1 MKSPFIRDLLATAAR
16 YENKVA
22 FVDLDGSRSTTY
34 GQLLALA
41 RKVAVYLRHEGV
53 TPHSNVCIRMP
64 DTMEFMAAELGVW
77 LSGCVVVPIGM
88 NSPQE
93 RADAIAQNCESA
105 LLIDKAVMQ
114 NVKDLSISDT
124 EEMTLPESSDD
135 ALIVYTS
142 GSTGIPK
149 GIIHTFEPFDNNY
162 PHTFGLA
169 APSSETVFGNGV
181 PFYFMAI
188 VFLYDMLRA
197 GATVHLYSD
206 LVKADARNLQNYI
219 QSHGITVSHI
229 SPAVLL
235 HFLNRSPRLRAVIT
249 AGERLTT
256 QCSKNGYV
264 LYNLYGLSETSGTVT
279 SFEVEPSPE
288 EKVPLG
294 VCNPGIAFRIVGENG
309 EDVPIGEEGELYLRG
324 SFCKGYYKDPEL
336 TQKLYAE
343 GWLHTGDIVSQGTD
357 GLLYYRNRRDWM
369 VKVNGQRVEP
379 GEVEAAVRKV
389 PGVEDVI
396 VKGFDNGKGSQYLC
410 AFYIA
415 GRDIDRDEFTTHLD
429 RLIPRYMHPG
439 AYVRMDSFPLNANGK
454 VNRLILKEPERKA
467 QFSHEEPKTN
477 REVNLLAVARQV
489 MKMDNLGV
497 TDNLIEMGMDSIS
510 AVEMVSL
517 ASDRGI
523 TIKANDIM
531 IHKTVRNLSESR
543 MSLLYWYLP
552 PTETKPVLVLSCGII
567 GTELL
572 EKRVRSLSEH
582 YDILVIE
589 PFYDHYEYLA
599 REGDTFEDIV
609 GLYHDLIDTVVSD
622 KFRIAAFIGFSY
634 GGTIAYEL
642 GRMHFIQT
650 GLVCRIICGDSPLK
664 FASYRKMTPEQE
676 AERLEILRSAGCCS
690 VEGEEKIIF
699 YGEQAVGRLMSD
711 WKAEPTP
718 LEVMLFH
725 CKGNYSGDLMPT
737 YHDLVTKLTVV
748 EVPESHLGFC
758 LDGENRW
765 RDFTVSHTLQFLQ
778 AKSK

>member
-1 MKSPFIRDLLATAAR
+1 
-16 YENKVA
+16 
-22 FVDLDGSRSTTY
+22 
-34 GQLLALA
+34 
-41 RKVAVYLRHEGV
+41 
-53 TPHSNVCIRMP
+53 
-64 DTMEFMAAELGVW
+64 
-77 LSGCVVVPIGM
+77 M

-235 HFLNRSPRLRAVIT
+235 HFLNRSSRLRAVIT

-294 VCNPGIAFRIVGENG
+294 VCNPGIEFRIVGENG
-309 EDVPIGEEGELYLRG
+309 KDVPIGEEGELYLRG

-389 PGVEDVI
+389 PHRERIRQRQGKPI
-396 VKGFDNGKGSQYLC
+396 PLCFLHCRKGY
-410 AFYIA
+410 
-415 GRDIDRDEFTTHLD
+415 
-429 RLIPRYMHPG
+429 
-439 AYVRMDSFPLNANGK
+439 
-454 VNRLILKEPERKA
+454 
-467 QFSHEEPKTN
+467 
-477 REVNLLAVARQV
+477 
-489 MKMDNLGV
+489 
-497 TDNLIEMGMDSIS
+497 
-510 AVEMVSL
+510 
-517 ASDRGI
+517 
-523 TIKANDIM
+523 
-531 IHKTVRNLSESR
+531 
-543 MSLLYWYLP
+543 
-552 PTETKPVLVLSCGII
+552 
-567 GTELL
+567 
-572 EKRVRSLSEH
+572 
-582 YDILVIE
+582 
-589 PFYDHYEYLA
+589 
-599 REGDTFEDIV
+599 
-609 GLYHDLIDTVVSD
+609 
-622 KFRIAAFIGFSY
+622 
-634 GGTIAYEL
+634 
-642 GRMHFIQT
+642 
-650 GLVCRIICGDSPLK
+650 
-664 FASYRKMTPEQE
+664 
-676 AERLEILRSAGCCS
+676 
-690 VEGEEKIIF
+690 
-699 YGEQAVGRLMSD
+699 
-711 WKAEPTP
+711 
-718 LEVMLFH
+718 
-725 CKGNYSGDLMPT
+725 
-737 YHDLVTKLTVV
+737 
-748 EVPESHLGFC
+748 
-758 LDGENRW
+758 
-765 RDFTVSHTLQFLQ
+765 
-778 AKSK
+778 

>member
-124 EEMTLPESSDD
+124 DEMTLPESSDD

-142 GSTGIPK
+142 GSTGVPK

-235 HFLNRSPRLRAVIT
+235 HFLNRSSRLRAVIT

-415 GRDIDRDEFTTHLD
+415 GRDIDRDEFRAHLD

-454 VNRLILKEPERKA
+454 VNRLVLSAPERKTGTVLY
-467 QFSHEEPKTN
+467 EKPKTE
-477 REVNLLAVARQV
+477 REAVLLDIVRRV
-489 MKMDNLGV
+489 MGTDEVGV
-497 TDNLIEMGMDSIS
+497 TDNLMDMGMDSIS
-510 AVEMVSL
+510 AVEMVNL
-517 ASDRGI
+517 ADEAGI
-523 TIKANDIM
+523 KIRASELLVL
-531 IHKTVRNLSESR
+531 KTVRDLSKSA
-543 MSLLYWYLP
+543 MSLVYWHSSY
-552 PTETKPVLVLSCGII
+552 TGEKPILVLSCGII
-567 GTELL
+567 GTEQL
-572 EKRVRSLSEH
+572 ENRVKSLSER
-582 YDILVIE
+582 YDILMVE
-589 PFYDHYEYLA
+589 PFLEHYPYLV
-599 REGDTFEDIV
+599 RKDETFESLV
-609 GLYHDLIDTVVSD
+609 GLYYDLMDTMVPD
-622 KFRIAAFIGFSY
+622 TTRIAAFMGFSF
-634 GGTIAYEL
+634 GGTISYEL
-642 GRMHFIQT
+642 SRMLFLQT
-650 GLVCRIICGDSPLK
+650 GH
-664 FASYRKMTPEQE
+664 ASKV
-676 AERLEILRSAGCCS
+676 I
-690 VEGEEKIIF
+690 
-699 YGEQAVGRLMSD
+699 
-711 WKAEPTP
+711 
-718 LEVMLFH
+718 
-725 CKGNYSGDLMPT
+725 
-737 YHDLVTKLTVV
+737 
-748 EVPESHLGFC
+748 
-758 LDGENRW
+758 
-765 RDFTVSHTLQFLQ
+765 
-778 AKSK
+778 

>member
-1 MKSPFIRDLLATAAR
+1 MKSIFIEKLLETAAC
-16 YENKVA
+16 YEDKVA
-22 FVDLDGSRSTTY
+22 LVDLDGSRQTTY

-41 RKVAVYLRHEGV
+41 KKVAAYLRQQGV
-53 TPHSNVCIRMP
+53 APHSNVCIRMP

-77 LSGCVVVPIGM
+77 LSRCVAVPIGM

-93 RADAIAQNCESA
+93 RVRAIAHNCGSA
-105 LLIDKAVMQ
+105 LLIDEEVMRKI
-114 NVKDLSISDT
+114 KDLRVSDP
-124 EEMTLPESSDD
+124 EETTLPELTDN

-142 GSTGIPK
+142 GSTGLPK
-149 GIIHTFEPFDNNY
+149 GIVHTFEPFDKNY

-169 APSSETVFGNGV
+169 APSPEIVFGNGI

-197 GATVHLYSD
+197 GATVHLYSAN
-206 LVKADARNLQNYI
+206 VKTDAKALQNYI
-219 QSHGITVSHI
+219 MAHGITVSHI

-235 HFLNRSPRLRAVIT
+235 HFLNRSSMLKAVIT

-279 SFEVEPSPE
+279 SFEVETSPMG
-288 EKVPLG
+288 KVPLG
-294 VCNPGIAFRIVGENG
+294 ICNPGIEFRIVGENG

-343 GWLHTGDIVSQGTD
+343 EWLHTGDIVSQGTD

-454 VNRLILKEPERKA
+454 VNRLVLKEPERKT

-517 ASDRGI
+517 ACDRGI

-531 IHKTVRNLSESR
+531 IHKTVKNLSESR

-582 YDILVIE
+582 YDILVVE

-599 REGDTFEDIV
+599 REGDSFEDIV
-609 GLYHDLIDTVVSD
+609 GLYYDLMDITVPD
-622 KFRIAAFIGFSY
+622 KDRIVAFIGFSF

-642 GRMHFIQT
+642 SRMLFLQT
-650 GLVCRIICGDSPLK
+650 GRACKVICGDSPLSFNTYEEK
-664 FASYRKMTPEQE
+664 TPRQE
-676 AERLEILRSAGCCS
+676 AEELEALRSRGS
-690 VEGEEKIIF
+690 FSIEGEERIIF
-699 YGEQAVGRLMSD
+699 NGTEAVLKLMSD
-711 WKAEPTP
+711 WKAQSAYS
-718 LEVMLFH
+718 EVLYFH
-725 CKGNYSGDLMPT
+725 CNDFISEHLISLYRE
-737 YHDLVTKLTVV
+737 LVTKLAVV
-748 EVPESHLGFC
+748 EVPDTHTGFC
-758 LDGENRW
+758 LDFEDRW
-765 RDFTVSHTLQFLQ
+765 CNFTVNHTLKFL
-778 AKSK
+778 SDN

>member
-1 MKSPFIRDLLATAAR
+1 MKSIFIEKLLETAAC
-16 YENKVA
+16 YEDKVA
-22 FVDLDGSRSTTY
+22 LVDLDGSRSTTY

-41 RKVAVYLRHEGV
+41 KKVAAYLRQQGV
-53 TPHSNVCIRMP
+53 APHSNVCIRMP

-77 LSGCVVVPIGM
+77 LSRCVAVPIGM

-93 RADAIAQNCESA
+93 RVLAIARNCGSA
-105 LLIDKAVMQ
+105 LLIDEEVMRKI
-114 NVKDLSISDT
+114 KDLRASDP
-124 EEMTLPESSDD
+124 EETTLPESTDD

-142 GSTGIPK
+142 GSTGLPK
-149 GIIHTFEPFDNNY
+149 GIVHTFEPFDKNY

-169 APSSETVFGNGV
+169 APSPEIVFGNGI

-197 GATVHLYSD
+197 GATVHLYSAN
-206 LVKADARNLQNYI
+206 VKTDAKALQNYI
-219 QSHGITVSHI
+219 MAHGITVSHI

-235 HFLNRSPRLRAVIT
+235 HFLNRSSKLKAVIT

-279 SFEVEPSPE
+279 SSEVEPSPE

-294 VCNPGIAFRIVGENG
+294 VCNPGIEFRIVGENG
-309 EDVPIGEEGELYLRG
+309 EDVPAGGEGELCLKG

-357 GLLYYRNRRDWM
+357 GLLYYRNRMDWM

-389 PGVEDVI
+389 SGVEDVI
-396 VKGFDNGKGSQYLC
+396 VKGFDNGRGSQYLC

-415 GRDIDRDEFTTHLD
+415 GRDIDRDEFTAHLD

-489 MKMDNLGV
+489 MEMDNLGV

-517 ASDRGI
+517 ANDRGI

-552 PTETKPVLVLSCGII
+552 PTETKPILVVSCGII

-622 KFRIAAFIGFSY
+622 KIRIAAFIGFSY

-642 GRMHFIQT
+642 GRMHFTQT

-765 RDFTVSHTLQFLQ
+765 RDFTVNHTLKFL
-778 AKSK
+778 SDN

>member
-1 MKSPFIRDLLATAAR
+1 
-16 YENKVA
+16 
-22 FVDLDGSRSTTY
+22 
-34 GQLLALA
+34 
-41 RKVAVYLRHEGV
+41 
-53 TPHSNVCIRMP
+53 
-64 DTMEFMAAELGVW
+64 
-77 LSGCVVVPIGM
+77 
-88 NSPQE
+88 
-93 RADAIAQNCESA
+93 
-105 LLIDKAVMQ
+105 
-114 NVKDLSISDT
+114 
-124 EEMTLPESSDD
+124 
-135 ALIVYTS
+135 
-142 GSTGIPK
+142 
-149 GIIHTFEPFDNNY
+149 
-162 PHTFGLA
+162 
-169 APSSETVFGNGV
+169 
-181 PFYFMAI
+181 
-188 VFLYDMLRA
+188 
-197 GATVHLYSD
+197 
-206 LVKADARNLQNYI
+206 
-219 QSHGITVSHI
+219 
-229 SPAVLL
+229 
-235 HFLNRSPRLRAVIT
+235 
-249 AGERLTT
+249 
-256 QCSKNGYV
+256 
-264 LYNLYGLSETSGTVT
+264 
-279 SFEVEPSPE
+279 
-288 EKVPLG
+288 
-294 VCNPGIAFRIVGENG
+294 
-309 EDVPIGEEGELYLRG
+309 
-324 SFCKGYYKDPEL
+324 
-336 TQKLYAE
+336 
-343 GWLHTGDIVSQGTD
+343 
-357 GLLYYRNRRDWM
+357 
-369 VKVNGQRVEP
+369 
-379 GEVEAAVRKV
+379 
-389 PGVEDVI
+389 
-396 VKGFDNGKGSQYLC
+396 
-410 AFYIA
+410 
-415 GRDIDRDEFTTHLD
+415 
-429 RLIPRYMHPG
+429 MHPG

-454 VNRLILKEPERKA
+454 VNRLVLKEPERKT

-622 KFRIAAFIGFSY
+622 KIRIAAFIGFSY
-634 GGTIAYEL
+634 GGTIAYKL
-642 GRMHFIQT
+642 GRMHFTQT

-758 LDGENRW
+758 LDGESRW